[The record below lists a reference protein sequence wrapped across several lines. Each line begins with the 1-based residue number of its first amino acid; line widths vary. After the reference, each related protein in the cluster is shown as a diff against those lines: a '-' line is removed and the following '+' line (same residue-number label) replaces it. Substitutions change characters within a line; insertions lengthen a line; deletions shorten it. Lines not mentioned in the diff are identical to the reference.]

1 MSLTTACDAEPG
13 ACTVTDFAVPA
24 FLATRE
30 KTAFNAERGDCWLT
44 LPLRHA
50 GERAVRVAFECIGP
64 ADAPCV
70 VVLGG
75 ISAHRHLAPSQRY
88 PEQGWWSE
96 QVGPGKA
103 LDPQRFRL
111 VSIDW
116 LGANGELDA
125 PLDTADQADALA
137 AVLDALGIR
146 RVHALVGAS
155 YGAQVG
161 LQFAVRHGERLRRLL
176 AISGAHRPHP
186 FASAWRSVQRAIVRL
201 GGDAEQQREA
211 LAVARQLAVLSYRSP
226 EEFAARFD
234 APAQRCG
241 DRFEVAAE
249 GYLRNQGERFS
260 ERFSAVAYQRL
271 SESIDLHQ
279 VAPAS
284 VHVPTTVVGVH
295 EDRLVPLD
303 DLRELAQSLAGP
315 SRLVTLHSLYGHDA
329 FLKEVEAIGALI
341 SETLAGVPAEVA
353 A

>member
-13 ACTVTDFAVPA
+13 ACTATDFAFPTLFA
-24 FLATRE
+24 ANDRPY
-30 KTAFNAERGDCWLT
+30 FNAERGDCWLT

-50 GERAVRVAFECIGP
+50 GTRTVRVAYECVGP

-96 QVGPGKA
+96 QIGPGKA
-103 LDPQRFRL
+103 LDPRRYRL
-111 VSIDW
+111 ISIDW
-116 LGANGELDA
+116 LGANGQLDA

-146 RVHALVGAS
+146 RLHALIGAS

-161 LQFAVRHGERLRRLL
+161 LQFAARHGERLRRLL

-186 FASAWRSVQRAIVRL
+186 FASAWRCVQRAIVRL

-249 GYLRNQGERFS
+249 GYLRSQGERFS

-279 VAPAS
+279 VDPAC
-284 VHVPTTVVGVH
+284 VRVPTTVVGVH

-303 DLRELAQSLAGP
+303 DLRELARSLAGP
-315 SRLVTLHSLYGHDA
+315 SRFVSLHSLYGHDA
-329 FLKEVEAIGALI
+329 FLKEVDAIAALI
-341 SETLAGVPAEVA
+341 GETLAGAPTEVA

>member
-1 MSLTTACDAEPG
+1 MSLITAENA
-13 ACTVTDFAVPA
+13 FAAGFRRDVPA
-24 FLATRE
+24 AVRHASTTPTR
-30 KTAFNAERGDCWLT
+30 FNAERGDCWLT

-50 GERAVRVAFECIGP
+50 DARPVCVSYESIGS

-75 ISAHRHLAPSQRY
+75 ISAHRHLTDSTRY
-88 PEQGWWSE
+88 AEPGWWSA
-96 QVGPGKA
+96 QVGIGCA
-103 LDPQRFRL
+103 LDPRRL
-111 VSIDW
+111 RLLSIDW
-116 LGANGELDA
+116 LGARGELDV

-146 RVHALVGAS
+146 RVHAVIGAS

-161 LQFAVRHGERLRRLL
+161 LQFAARHGERLRCLL

-201 GGDAEQQREA
+201 GGDTTQQRAA

-249 GYLRNQGERFS
+249 PYLCSQGERFS
-260 ERFSAVAYQRL
+260 EHFNATAYQRL
-271 SESIDLHQ
+271 SESIDLHR
-279 VAPAS
+279 VDPNE
-284 VHVPTTVVGVH
+284 VRVPTTIVGVH
-295 EDRLVPLD
+295 QDRLVPLD
-303 DLRELAQSLAGP
+303 DLRELARSLAGP
-315 SRLVTLHSLYGHDA
+315 SRLVCLQSPYGHDA
-329 FLKEVEAIGALI
+329 FLKEHEAIARLI
-341 SETLAGVPAEVA
+341 TQTLCDVTTEVA